1 MTLFKKKGDMRMSY
15 LETKE
20 IPFYDDTLL
29 GIRDENGEIWL
40 AIKST
45 CMQLGFNERRAG
57 AQQEKIHNDKIL
69 VKGTRNFVFLTKGG
83 KQSTCCLNEK
93 YVPLWLAKIS
103 ITKKM
108 EEDIPDVVEK
118 LEKYQLEAADVLH
131 KAFYETDEQKESLH
145 NSLGIEGE
153 VANLKIAVEA
163 TTAQLKDQSEKL
175 QKVMDNMTINT
186 IQQGRLLSHAKDRV
200 RFLLGGTHSDKYKED
215 SRKYFS
221 NLWMNFK
228 ETFICASYKDL
239 NPKYFV
245 EALEFVDGWN
255 YRER

>member
-1 MTLFKKKGDMRMSY
+1 MSN

-29 GIRDENGEIWL
+29 GVRDENGEVWL

-69 VKGTRNFVFLTKGG
+69 VKGTRNFGFLTKGG

-108 EEDIPDVVEK
+108 EEEIPNVVEK
-118 LEKYQLEAADVLH
+118 LERYQLEAANVLH
-131 KAFYETDEQKESLH
+131 NAFYETEEQKAALHESLG
-145 NSLGIEGE
+145 LEGRFADVEGKLTE
-153 VANLKIAVEA
+153 VTN
-163 TTAQLKDQSEKL
+163 QLVVQTEEL
-175 QKVMDNMTINT
+175 HQVMDYMTINT
-186 IQQGRLLSHAKDRV
+186 TQQGKLQAYVKDRV
-200 RFLLGGTHSDKYKED
+200 RALLGGAHSEMYKKN

-221 NLWMNFK
+221 NLWGNFK
-228 ETFICASYKDL
+228 DTFACSSYKDL
-239 NPKYFV
+239 NPKRFE
-245 EALEFVDGWN
+245 EALEFVAGWDYIEN
-255 YRER
+255 

>member
-1 MTLFKKKGDMRMSY
+1 MNNV
-15 LETKE
+15 ETKE
-20 IPFYDDTLL
+20 IPFYEDTLL
-29 GIRDENGEIWL
+29 GVRDEDGQVWL
-40 AIKST
+40 AVRKACLDIGLSEEQAKRQTRNIKNSELFKSKWGKFAPV
-45 CMQLGFNERRAG
+45 QKEGERKVSREMICL
-57 AQQEKIHNDKIL
+57 QEK
-69 VKGTRNFVFLTKGG
+69 FV
-83 KQSTCCLNEK
+83 
-93 YVPLWLAKIS
+93 PMWLAQIS
-103 ITKKM
+103 LTPTMKK
-108 EEDIPDVVEK
+108 ESPESVQK
-118 LEKYQLEAADVLH
+118 LLRYQLEAADVLH

-153 VANLKIAVEA
+153 VVNLKIAVEA
-163 TTAQLKDQSEKL
+163 TTEQLKDQSEKL

-239 NPKYFV
+239 NPKYLV
-245 EALEFVDGWN
+245 EALEFVDCWN

>member
-1 MTLFKKKGDMRMSY
+1 MNNV
-15 LETKE
+15 ETKE
-20 IPFYDDTLL
+20 IPFYGDTLL
-29 GIRDENGEIWL
+29 GVRDGDGKVWL
-40 AIKST
+40 AVQHTCQCIGFTKAQADKQIKNIKSDLVFEGDWQYLSV
-45 CMQLGFNERRAG
+45 QLD
-57 AQQEKIHNDKIL
+57 AQVRKVIVISENA
-69 VKGTRNFVFLTKGG
+69 
-83 KQSTCCLNEK
+83 
-93 YVPLWLAKIS
+93 VPLWLAKIKLRS
-103 ITKKM
+103 KTK
-108 EEDIPDVVEK
+108 EENPEAVMK
-118 LEKYQLEAADVLH
+118 LIAYQKEAKEILH

-163 TTAQLKDQSEKL
+163 TTEQLKDQSEKL

-239 NPKYFV
+239 NPKYFGK
-245 EALEFVDGWN
+245 ALEFVDGWN

>member
-1 MTLFKKKGDMRMSY
+1 MSN
-15 LETKE
+15 LKTKE

-29 GIRDENGEIWL
+29 GIKDEDGKIWL
-40 AIKST
+40 AVVPT
-45 CMQLGFNERRAG
+45 CKQLGFDERRIRT
-57 AQQEKIHNDKIL
+57 QRDKIL
-69 VKGTRNFVFLTKGG
+69 SKGSRKFGVLTAGG
-83 KQSTCCLNEK
+83 SQEMYCLHEK

-103 ITKKM
+103 LTKKM
-108 EEDIPDVVEK
+108 EEELPDLYEK
-118 LEKYQLEAADVLH
+118 LEKYQLEASDVLH
-131 KAFYETDEQKESLH
+131 KAFYETDEQKEKLH
-145 NSLGIEGE
+145 SSLGIEVKVADLE
-153 VANLKIAVEA
+153 VAVDAA
-163 TTAQLKDQSEKL
+163 TEQLKDQSEKL

-239 NPKYFV
+239 NPKYFGK
-245 EALEFVDGWN
+245 ALEFVDGWN